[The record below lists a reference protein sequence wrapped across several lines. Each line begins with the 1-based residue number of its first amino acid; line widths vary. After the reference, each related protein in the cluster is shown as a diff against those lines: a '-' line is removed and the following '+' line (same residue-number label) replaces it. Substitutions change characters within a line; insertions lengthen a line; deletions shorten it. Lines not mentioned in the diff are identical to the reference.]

1 MKKKKYLFL
10 IFIIFLI
17 DQITKII
24 ISNNI
29 NLNGGLI
36 MAYYAPFYR
45 PTYYDPVQQNPMGQ
59 FNQQFQQPV
68 PQQMQPLQTSQQS
81 TNDFLWVLN
90 ENEATSYPVAPNNT
104 VTLWDKNLP
113 TIYIKSV
120 NAQGVP
126 SMRILDF
133 TERDSTSSKMPSA
146 PSFNSQNNFVTI
158 DRLNALKCDVEALRG
173 KLDELNAKPAAKS
186 KKTEVEN
193 RE

>member
-1 MKKKKYLFL
+1 
-10 IFIIFLI
+10 
-17 DQITKII
+17 
-24 ISNNI
+24 
-29 NLNGGLI
+29 

-45 PTYYDPVQQNPMGQ
+45 PTYYDPVQPNPMGQ
-59 FNQQFQQPV
+59 FNQQYQQPMTQ
-68 PQQMQPLQTSQQS
+68 PMQQAPIQGQP

-133 TERDSTSSKMPSA
+133 TERTVTASTMPA
-146 PSFNSQNNFVTI
+146 TPHFGPNDNFVTL
-158 DRLNALKCDVEALRG
+158 DSFNALKGDVEALRG
-173 KLDELNAKPAAKS
+173 KLDELNAKPVQKH
-186 KKTEVEN
+186 KNTEVEN
-193 RE
+193 DG

>member
-1 MKKKKYLFL
+1 
-10 IFIIFLI
+10 
-17 DQITKII
+17 
-24 ISNNI
+24 
-29 NLNGGLI
+29 

-59 FNQQFQQPV
+59 FNQQYQQPMTQ
-68 PQQMQPLQTSQQS
+68 PIQQAPIQGQPS
-81 TNDFLWVLN
+81 NDFLWVLN

-133 TERDSTSSKMPSA
+133 TERTVTASTMPATPHFS
-146 PSFNSQNNFVTI
+146 PSDNFVTI
-158 DRLNALKCDVEALRG
+158 DSFNALKGDVEALRG
-173 KLDELNAKPAAKS
+173 KLDELNAKPVQKS
-186 KKTEVEN
+186 KNMEVESH
-193 RE
+193 E

>member
-1 MKKKKYLFL
+1 
-10 IFIIFLI
+10 
-17 DQITKII
+17 
-24 ISNNI
+24 
-29 NLNGGLI
+29 

-59 FNQQFQQPV
+59 FNQQFQQPMA
-68 PQQMQPLQTSQQS
+68 QTMQTAQMSMQGQP

-133 TERDSTSSKMPSA
+133 TERVPMAPKTPSTSHFDSP
-146 PSFNSQNNFVTI
+146 NNFVTI
-158 DRLNALKCDVEALRG
+158 DSFNALKGDVEALRG
-173 KLDELNAKPAAKS
+173 KLDELNAKPVAKS
-186 KKTEVEN
+186 KKSEVESH
-193 RE
+193 E

>member
-1 MKKKKYLFL
+1 
-10 IFIIFLI
+10 
-17 DQITKII
+17 
-24 ISNNI
+24 
-29 NLNGGLI
+29 

-45 PTYYDPVQQNPMGQ
+45 PTYYEPVQQNQMGQ
-59 FNQQFQQPV
+59 FNQQYQQPMSQ
-68 PQQMQPLQTSQQS
+68 PMQQAPMQTQP

-133 TERDSTSSKMPSA
+133 TERLANATKTPSA
-146 PSFNSQNNFVTI
+146 PSFNSHDNFVTI
-158 DRLNALKCDVEALRG
+158 DSFNALEAKFSALES
-173 KLDELNAKPAAKS
+173 KVDEMRPKSSAKT
-186 KKTEVEN
+186 KKVEVESDG
-193 RE
+193 

>member
-1 MKKKKYLFL
+1 
-10 IFIIFLI
+10 
-17 DQITKII
+17 
-24 ISNNI
+24 
-29 NLNGGLI
+29 

-45 PTYYDPVQQNPMGQ
+45 PTYYDAAQQNPMGQ
-59 FNQQFQQPV
+59 YNPQYQQPMGQ
-68 PQQMQPLQTSQQS
+68 PMQNTQMPIQGQP

-133 TERDSTSSKMPSA
+133 TERISNANKTPSTSTFDLP
-146 PSFNSQNNFVTI
+146 NNFVTI
-158 DRLNALKCDVEALRG
+158 DSFNALEAKFSALES
-173 KLDELNAKPAAKS
+173 KVDEMRPKSSAKT
-186 KKTEVEN
+186 KKVEVESDG
-193 RE
+193 

>member
-1 MKKKKYLFL
+1 
-10 IFIIFLI
+10 
-17 DQITKII
+17 
-24 ISNNI
+24 
-29 NLNGGLI
+29 

-59 FNQQFQQPV
+59 FNQQYQQPI
-68 PQQMQPLQTSQQS
+68 PQQMQPVQTAQQP

-126 SMRILDF
+126 SMRVLDF
-133 TERDSTSSKMPSA
+133 VERTSATTTPPVGTA
-146 PSFNSQNNFVTI
+146 FNLQNNFVTL
-158 DRLNALKCDVEALRG
+158 DSFNALKVDVEALKG
-173 KLDELNAKPAAKS
+173 KLDELKPKNTP
-186 KKTEVEN
+186 KTRKTEVESD
-193 RE
+193 E

>member
-1 MKKKKYLFL
+1 
-10 IFIIFLI
+10 
-17 DQITKII
+17 
-24 ISNNI
+24 
-29 NLNGGLI
+29 

-59 FNQQFQQPV
+59 FNQQYQ
-68 PQQMQPLQTSQQS
+68 QQMNQPIQQAPMQTQP

-133 TERDSTSSKMPSA
+133 TERAATATRTPSA
-146 PSFNSQNNFVTI
+146 PSFNSTNNFVTL
-158 DRLNALKCDVEALRG
+158 DSFNALKGDVEALRG
-173 KLDELNAKPAAKS
+173 KFEELNAKPITKS
-186 KKTEVEN
+186 KKTEVESDG
-193 RE
+193 

>member
-1 MKKKKYLFL
+1 
-10 IFIIFLI
+10 
-17 DQITKII
+17 
-24 ISNNI
+24 
-29 NLNGGLI
+29 

-45 PTYYDPVQQNPMGQ
+45 PTYYEPAQQNPMGQ
-59 FNQQFQQPV
+59 YNPQYQQPMV
-68 PQQMQPLQTSQQS
+68 QPMQQAPMQIQT

-133 TERDSTSSKMPSA
+133 TERAGTSSEMPSA
-146 PSFNSQNNFVTI
+146 PSFNSPNNFVTI
-158 DRLNALKCDVEALRG
+158 DSFNALKGDVDGLRC
-173 KLDELNAKPAAKS
+173 KLDELNSKPVAKS
-186 KKTEVEN
+186 KKAEAEN
-193 RE
+193 HE

>member
-1 MKKKKYLFL
+1 
-10 IFIIFLI
+10 
-17 DQITKII
+17 
-24 ISNNI
+24 
-29 NLNGGLI
+29 

-45 PTYYDPVQQNPMGQ
+45 PTYYDPIQQNPMGQ

-68 PQQMQPLQTSQQS
+68 PQQMQPTQMSVANPVS
-81 TNDFLWVLN
+81 NDFLWVLN

-126 SMRILDF
+126 SMRVLDF
-133 TERDSTSSKMPSA
+133 VERTSATHTQPVGTA
-146 PSFNSQNNFVTI
+146 FNSHNNFVTL
-158 DRLNALKCDVEALRG
+158 DSFNALKGDVEALRG
-173 KLDELNAKPAAKS
+173 KLDELNAKPVARS

-193 RE
+193 DG

>member
-1 MKKKKYLFL
+1 
-10 IFIIFLI
+10 
-17 DQITKII
+17 
-24 ISNNI
+24 
-29 NLNGGLI
+29 

-59 FNQQFQQPV
+59 FNQQYQQPM
-68 PQQMQPLQTSQQS
+68 PQQMQPVQAAQQP

-133 TERDSTSSKMPSA
+133 TERTATAPKTPSA
-146 PSFNSQNNFVTI
+146 PSFNSPNNFVTL
-158 DRLNALKCDVEALRG
+158 DSFNALKGDVEALRG
-173 KLDELNAKPAAKS
+173 KLDELSTKPVAKT
-186 KKTEVEN
+186 KKAEVEIDA
-193 RE
+193 

>member
-1 MKKKKYLFL
+1 
-10 IFIIFLI
+10 
-17 DQITKII
+17 
-24 ISNNI
+24 
-29 NLNGGLI
+29 

-59 FNQQFQQPV
+59 FNQQYQQPM
-68 PQQMQPLQTSQQS
+68 PQQMQPVQTVQQS

-133 TERDSTSSKMPSA
+133 TERAATASKTPYA
-146 PSFNSQNNFVTI
+146 PSFNSPNNFVTI
-158 DRLNALKCDVEALRG
+158 DSFNALEEKFAALEGKVEELRP
-173 KLDELNAKPAAKS
+173 KASAKT
-186 KKTEVEN
+186 KKVEVEN
-193 RE
+193 DG

>member
-1 MKKKKYLFL
+1 
-10 IFIIFLI
+10 
-17 DQITKII
+17 
-24 ISNNI
+24 
-29 NLNGGLI
+29 

-59 FNQQFQQPV
+59 FNQQYQ
-68 PQQMQPLQTSQQS
+68 QQMNQPIQQAPMQTQP

-126 SMRILDF
+126 SMRVLDF
-133 TERDSTSSKMPSA
+133 TERTATAAKQPVSATFGST
-146 PSFNSQNNFVTI
+146 NNFVTL
-158 DRLNALKCDVEALRG
+158 DSFNALEAKFAALEG
-173 KLDELNAKPAAKS
+173 KVDELRPKASAKT
-186 KKTEVEN
+186 KKAEVEN
-193 RE
+193 DG